1 MDKQII
7 LAVAGAGKTYYICHE
22 IDPQKRNLILA
33 FTHEN
38 IHNIKDELIDAWGQ
52 IPKLT
57 TVMTFDSFVYRY
69 FICPYEPTIASHFG
83 KDHFRSKGIT
93 TIDPP
98 SRIIK
103 RNGRN
108 IPNPKYRN
116 KDQLE
121 HYISSGDQY
130 YCSSISELVM
140 VVKKGRKSLLK
151 RAATRLNLFYA
162 RIFIDEFQDF
172 REHDYDLIVGL
183 SNILNSVLLVG
194 DYYQHSVSATNN
206 SGKPF
211 KNKRSDVTY
220 VDFVAELKRQKFDV
234 DEITLNKSRRCSN
247 DICGFIKEK
256 LQINIESAEL
266 NTGKVKWITDDQV
279 EAILQNP
286 GILKLV
292 YQEASN
298 YSFDAMNW
306 SYSKGDTVDAVCVI
320 LTEKFENLDM
330 DEFSLAGIPI
340 PTINKL
346 YVAMTRSKGDLFLI
360 KASIFKKYKT
370 AYYARDSQ

>member
-1 MDKQII
+1 MDKRIM
-7 LAVAGAGKTYYICHE
+7 LAVAGSGKTYYICHE
-22 IDPQKRNLILA
+22 VDPKKRNLILA

-38 IHNIKDELIDAWGQ
+38 IHNIKKELIDAWGR
-52 IPKLT
+52 IPELT

-83 KDHFRSKGIT
+83 KDYFRSKGIT

-98 SRIIK
+98 SKNIK

-108 IPNPKYRN
+108 IPNPEYKN

-121 HYISSGDQY
+121 HYITSGDQY
-130 YCSSISELVM
+130 YCASISELVM
-140 VVKKGRKSLLK
+140 AVKKGRESLLK
-151 RAATRLNLFYA
+151 RAAMRLNLFYD

-172 REHDYDLIVGL
+172 REHDYDLIIGL
-183 SNILNSVLLVG
+183 SKILNSVLLVG

-211 KNKRSDVTY
+211 KNKKSDVTY
-220 VDFVAELKRQKFDV
+220 EDFVAKLKRQKFDV

-247 DICGFIKEK
+247 EICAFIKGK
-256 LQINIESAEL
+256 LQINIESAEF
-266 NTGKVKWITDDQV
+266 NTGKVKWITEDQV
-279 EAILQNP
+279 ETILQNP
-286 GILKLV
+286 GIVKLV

-306 SYSKGDTVDAVCVI
+306 SYSKGDTMDAVCVI
-320 LTEKFENLDM
+320 LTEKFEKLDT

-360 KASIFKKYKT
+360 KASVFKQYKA
-370 AYYARDSQ
+370 AYFARD